1 MPVNEFNQP
10 IGEALPDYTAGSR
23 PEVTLLQG
31 KFCRLEKLS
40 VAKHGADL
48 YEVYAAE
55 HSPLPN
61 WTYLSLNP
69 VANHDELAALL
80 AGYEQSADPY
90 FFAIIDT
97 ASNRS
102 VGSVSLMRID
112 TANRVI
118 EVGWV
123 VYSDA
128 LKRTRIATEAQ
139 YLLAK
144 YVFETLKY
152 RRYEWKCD
160 SLNEPSRKA
169 ALRLGFQFEGIFRQ
183 AAVYKGRSRDTA
195 WFSIIGSEWPQVK
208 ARFERWLADGNFDE
222 NGKQRLSLSEI

>member
-1 MPVNEFNQP
+1 MPINQFNQP
-10 IGEALPDYTAGSR
+10 IGKSLPDYTTGSY
-23 PEVTLLQG
+23 PEVTLLSG

-40 VAKHGADL
+40 AAKHGADL
-48 YEVYAAE
+48 YEVYAVE
-55 HSPLPN
+55 HSPMRN
-61 WTYLSLNP
+61 WTYLP
-69 VANHDELAALL
+69 IFPMADHVEFDELM
-80 AGYEQSADPY
+80 AGYEASADPY

-97 ASNRS
+97 ASNRA
-102 VGSVSLMRID
+102 VGSLSLMRID

-160 SLNEPSRKA
+160 ALNELSRKA

-195 WFSIIGSEWPQVK
+195 WFSMIDSEWSQSK
-208 ARFERWLADGNFDE
+208 ARFERWLDDTNFDE
-222 NGKQRLSLSEI
+222 QGNQRVSLSEI

>member
-10 IGEALPDYTAGSR
+10 VGQPLPGYTAGSR
-23 PEVTLLQG
+23 PEAMLLQG
-31 KFCRLEKLS
+31 RFCRLEKLS
-40 VAKHGADL
+40 AAKHGADL

-55 HSPLPN
+55 HSPLRN
-61 WTYLSLNP
+61 WAYLSLNP
-69 VANHDELAALL
+69 VANHDELTVLL

-97 ASNRS
+97 TTDRAE
-102 VGSVSLMRID
+102 GSLGLMRID

-123 VYSDA
+123 VYSDK
-128 LKRTRIATEAQ
+128 LKRTRVATEAQ

-144 YVFETLKY
+144 YVFETLGY

-183 AAVYKGRSRDTA
+183 AMVYKGRSRDTA
-195 WFSIIGSEWPQVK
+195 WFSMIDGEWPQIK
-208 ARFERWLADGNFDE
+208 ARFERWLADDNFDE
-222 NGKQRLSLSEI
+222 NGNQRISLSDM

>member
-1 MPVNEFNQP
+1 MPINEFNQP
-10 IGEALPDYTAGSR
+10 IGKSLPDYTAGSY
-23 PEVTLLQG
+23 PEVTLLSG

-40 VAKHGADL
+40 AAKHGTDF

-55 HSPLPN
+55 HSPMRN
-61 WTYLSLNP
+61 WTYLPIFP
-69 VANHDELAALL
+69 VADHAEFDDLM
-80 AGYEQSADPY
+80 AGYEASADPY

-97 ASNRS
+97 ASNRA
-102 VGSVSLMRID
+102 VGSLSLMRID
-112 TANRVI
+112 TANRAI

-123 VYSDA
+123 VYSDK

-144 YVFETLKY
+144 YVFETLQY

-160 SLNEPSRKA
+160 ALNEPSRKA

-195 WFSIIGSEWPQVK
+195 WFSMIDSEWPQSK
-208 ARFERWLADGNFDE
+208 ARFERWLDDANFDE
-222 NGKQRLSLSEI
+222 QGNQRVSLSEI

>member
-1 MPVNEFNQP
+1 MPINGFNQP
-10 IGEALPDYTAGSR
+10 IGDPLLDYTAGSY
-23 PEVTLLQG
+23 PEVTLLPG

-40 VAKHGADL
+40 AAQHGKDL

-55 HSPLPN
+55 HSPMNN
-61 WTYLSLNP
+61 WTYLPIFP
-69 VANHDELAALL
+69 VADHAEFDDLM
-80 AGYEQSADPY
+80 AGYEASADPY

-97 ASNRS
+97 ASNRA

-123 VYSDA
+123 VYSDK
-128 LKRTRIATEAQ
+128 LKRTRVATEAQ

-144 YVFETLKY
+144 YVFDTLGY

-195 WFSIIGSEWPQVK
+195 WFSIIDSEWPQVK
-208 ARFERWLADGNFDE
+208 ARFERWLADDNFDE